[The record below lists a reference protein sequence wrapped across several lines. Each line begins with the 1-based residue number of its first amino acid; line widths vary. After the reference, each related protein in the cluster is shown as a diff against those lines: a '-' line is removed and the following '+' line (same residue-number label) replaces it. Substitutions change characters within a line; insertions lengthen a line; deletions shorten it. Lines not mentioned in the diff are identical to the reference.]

1 MYVSFFGLAQPP
13 FSIAPDPRYLFMSER
28 HREALAHLLYGVGGG
43 GGFVLL
49 TGEIGAGKTTVCR
62 CFLEQVPAGCQ
73 VAYIFN
79 PKLTAVELL
88 QSVCDEFAV
97 SVQAPV
103 AGLASVK
110 TYIDALNRHLLAA
123 HAQGRQCVLI
133 IDEAQNLSPEVLEQL
148 RLLTNLETRERKL
161 LQIILIGQPE
171 LRRQLAAPDLEQL
184 AQRVI
189 ARYHL
194 GALTAAETAAY
205 VAHRLAVAGR
215 SGAVPFDG
223 AALRRLHALTGGVP
237 RRINLL
243 ADRALL
249 GAYAE
254 GRAEVGRRIVDRA
267 AAEVFEA
274 ASARPLAGRW
284 RWLAGGGLAGVGLVA
299 AVAWLGGW
307 AGPVGRG
314 VGPVR
319 AGVVVLP
326 ASGAAAVADGPT
338 LAASAASAASAVGG
352 AAAASAVVAPAL
364 AAAAAALAGASSAL
378 ARPVTLDA
386 VAALA
391 AFPRDEAAAWRALA
405 RLWGLDAAEP
415 GHVKGSTAPANAAPG
430 VAVPAPAAA
439 AMAAPASTAPLADPC
454 VAVRAR
460 QLRCFRTAVST
471 LAGLRQL
478 DRPGLLTLHTADGF
492 VRVARLV
499 GLGPTQALLASNE
512 QTFSLPLDALARHWR
527 GEFATLWRP
536 PAGYAEALQPGARG
550 AAVDT
555 LAAGLAA
562 LGQQPAPAPGQVLTG
577 PLAERLAAFQVAQ
590 SLRPDGIAGPT
601 TFMQLSRALGHTEP
615 RLATALPE
623 R

>member
-1 MYVSFFGLAQPP
+1 MYVHFFGLAQPP

-28 HREALAHLLYGVGGG
+28 HRDALAHLLYGVGGG

-97 SVQAPV
+97 AVACPAP
-103 AGLASVK
+103 GPASVK
-110 TYIDALNRHLLAA
+110 IYIDALNRHLLAA
-123 HAQGRQCVLI
+123 HAQGRQCVLV

-148 RLLTNLETRERKL
+148 RLLTNLETSERKL

-171 LRRQLAAPDLEQL
+171 LRSQLAAPELEQL

-194 GALTAAETAAY
+194 GALTAPETAGY

-215 SGAVPFDG
+215 SGALPFDA
-223 AALRRLHALTGGVP
+223 AALRRLHTLTGGVP

-267 AAEVFEA
+267 AAEVFDA
-274 ASARPLAGRW
+274 ASARPPVGRW
-284 RWLAGGGLAGVGLVA
+284 RWLAAGGLAGACLVGA
-299 AVAWLGGW
+299 AGWLGGW
-307 AGPVGRG
+307 AGPGGRG
-314 VGPVR
+314 AGPVR
-319 AGVVVLP
+319 AGSAALA
-326 ASGAAAVADGPT
+326 ASRAASVADGPT
-338 LAASAASAASAVGG
+338 LAASAASGRAVVATGVSAGLPTMASAAAGAVPSADAAPALS
-352 AAAASAVVAPAL
+352 AAAAP
-364 AAAAAALAGASSAL
+364 AGASSAL
-378 ARPVTLDA
+378 ASAVTPDA

-391 AFPRDEAAAWRALA
+391 VFPRDEAGGWRALA
-405 RLWGLDAAEP
+405 LLWGLDAATLGE
-415 GHVKGSTAPANAAPG
+415 
-430 VAVPAPAAA
+430 AVPASA
-439 AMAAPASTAPLADPC
+439 APLADPC
-454 VAVRAR
+454 LAVRAR
-460 QLRCFRTAVST
+460 QLRCFRTSTST

-478 DRPGLLTLHTADGF
+478 DRPGLLTLHTADGQ

-499 GLGPTQALLASNE
+499 GLGPTRALLASGA
-512 QTFSLPLDALARHWR
+512 QTFSLPLDGLARHWR

-536 PAGYAEALQPGARG
+536 PAGYAEALPPGARG
-550 AAVDT
+550 PAVDA

-562 LGQQPAPAPGQVLTG
+562 LAQQSAPAPGQVLAG
-577 PLAERLAAFQVAQ
+577 ALAGRLAGFQVAQ

-601 TFMQLSRALGHTEP
+601 TFMQLSRALGNTEP
-615 RLATALPE
+615 RLATGLPE